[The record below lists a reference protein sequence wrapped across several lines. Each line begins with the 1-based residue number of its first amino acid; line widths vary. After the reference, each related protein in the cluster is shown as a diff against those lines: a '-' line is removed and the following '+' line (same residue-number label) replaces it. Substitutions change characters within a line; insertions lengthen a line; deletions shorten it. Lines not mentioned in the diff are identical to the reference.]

1 MLWML
6 GLGGWHSSMSVGD
19 GVRGGVG
26 DGNRGGP
33 AEATEA
39 LHVGGA
45 LLGPPALGVGGRP
58 DCRGEAG
65 VEHRL

>member
-1 MLWML
+1 MALVALVSLRML

-19 GVRGGVG
+19 GVRGG
-26 DGNRGGP
+26 P

-45 LLGPPALGVGGRP
+45 LLGSPALGVGGRP
-58 DCRGEAG
+58 DCGGEAS